1 MRVRQVDLASRVIQL
16 DAGTTKNDEARI
28 APMTD
33 ELATLLTACI
43 IGKGPDDYVFT
54 RLDKTPVKGL
64 CCAVLCCAVGLGEL
78 VCPDC
83 YPELEEQTIDAKQ
96 RCSVCGKKWKRQQ
109 LKYVGLIFHDLRRSG
124 VRNLRKLGVPET
136 VAMKI
141 SGHKTRQIFNRYN
154 IIDET
159 DIREGGRK
167 LNEKQK
173 CNALLEIP
181 FGHGSCMISTK
192 TGHSDHSEA
201 APLPA
206 PVPN

>member
-1 MRVRQVDLASRVIQL
+1 M
-16 DAGTTKNDEARI
+16 
-28 APMTD
+28 
-33 ELATLLTACI
+33 
-43 IGKGPDDYVFT
+43 
-54 RLDKTPVKGL
+54 
-64 CCAVLCCAVGLGEL
+64 LCCAVGLGEL
-78 VCPDC
+78 FCPDC